1 MTGSSVHRKAE
12 AAWDRIE
19 ALGGHGVWN
28 GEMVFVSFAGT
39 KVTDDDLIL
48 FHDFPYVQVLDL
60 SGTGI
65 GDGGLAHLAE
75 LKALEE
81 FIVVGTKVSGPALAT
96 FRHAHPTVKVVTELP
111 KGGVNRFTGLPL

>member
-1 MTGSSVHRKAE
+1 MAHSSVQRKAE

-19 ALGGHGVWN
+19 ALGGHGVWD
-28 GEMVFVSFAGT
+28 GEMVIVSFAGT
-39 KVTDDDLIL
+39 KVTDDDLTL
-48 FHDFPYVQVLDL
+48 FRDFPFVQVLDL

-81 FIVVGTKVSGPALAT
+81 VIVVGTKVSRPALAA
-96 FRHAHPTVKVVTELP
+96 FRHTHSTVNVVAELP
-111 KGGVNRFTGLPL
+111 KGGVNRFTGTPL